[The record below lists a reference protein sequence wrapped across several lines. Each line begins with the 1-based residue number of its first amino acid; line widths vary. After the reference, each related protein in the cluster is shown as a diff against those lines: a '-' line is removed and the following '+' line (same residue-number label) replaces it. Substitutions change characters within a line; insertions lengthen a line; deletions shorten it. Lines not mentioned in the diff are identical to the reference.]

1 MRLAGTGSLGWSV
14 APAEEPGASCLITH
28 HNVASDESE
37 RRERERERERGQERE
52 KMGIVIRYNTGL
64 QYLWFS

>member
-1 MRLAGTGSLGWSV
+1 MRLAGTGSLGWSA

-37 RRERERERERGQERE
+37 RRERERGQERE
-52 KMGIVIRYNTGL
+52 KMGIVIRCNTGL